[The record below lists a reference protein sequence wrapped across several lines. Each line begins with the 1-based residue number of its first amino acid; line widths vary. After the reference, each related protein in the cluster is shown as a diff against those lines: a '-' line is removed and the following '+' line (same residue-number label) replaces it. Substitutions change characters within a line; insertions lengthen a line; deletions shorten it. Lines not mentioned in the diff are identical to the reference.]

1 MLTPRRAA
9 RAATGVARAGGV
21 RIRTARWRPGTRLF
35 VVSDGAGW
43 AIDDEAAY
51 VAEVATRAGYALG
64 SPGWARHARRQAV
77 FHTSHFSA
85 LLPVWVESSHRLG
98 MAYFHGRPGTPGF
111 PEFDLAY
118 ERLRACPERFAAIQV
133 THGEIEQL
141 VLEAGVPAE
150 RVHRIPIGIELE
162 RFPLVTAEGREA
174 ARREL
179 GLPATAFVVGSFQ
192 KDGVGWGGGDE
203 PKAIKGPDVLVD
215 ALARLA
221 ERVDDLVVL
230 LTGPAR
236 GFVRRGLA
244 ERGIA
249 HVHRLLPSRDAL
261 ARAYRALDAT
271 VVASRQEG
279 GPKSVL
285 ESMATGIPLVSTRA
299 GQATELVVDGVNGL
313 LVDVEDVEGLAA
325 ALARIRDEPDLVAR
339 LRSGGREAA
348 EENAHTALAPRWEA
362 LLAQLTGRPERA

>member
-1 MLTPRRAA
+1 MLSPRRVT
-9 RAATGVARAGGV
+9 RAATGVVRAGGV
-21 RIRTARWRPGTRLF
+21 RVRTAGWRPDTRLF

-51 VAEVATRAGYALG
+51 VADVAARAGYVLG
-64 SPGWARHARRQAV
+64 PPGWARHARRQAV

-85 LLPVWVESSHRLG
+85 LQPQWVGSSHRLG

-111 PEFDLAY
+111 PEFDLAH
-118 ERLRACPERFAAIQV
+118 ERLRACHDRFAAIQV

-141 VLEAGVPAE
+141 VLAAGVPAE
-150 RVHRIPIGIELE
+150 RVHRIPIGIDLE
-162 RFPLVTAEGREA
+162 RFPLVEPEGRA
-174 ARREL
+174 ASRGEL
-179 GLPATAFVVGSFQ
+179 GLPESAFVVGSFQ
-192 KDGVGWGGGDE
+192 KDGVGWGDGEE

-215 ALARLA
+215 ALALLA

-236 GFVRRGLA
+236 GFVRQGLT
-244 ERGIA
+244 ERGVA
-249 HVHRLLPSRDAL
+249 HVHRLLLSRDAL
-261 ARAYRALDAT
+261 AGAYRALDAT

-285 ESMATGIPLVSTRA
+285 ESMATGVPLVSTRA

-313 LVDVEDVEGLAA
+313 LVDVEDVEGIAD
-325 ALARIRDEPDLVAR
+325 ALERIRDAPDLVTR
-339 LRSGGREAA
+339 LRTGGRATA
-348 EENAHTALAPRWEA
+348 EENAHATLEPRWEA
-362 LLAQLTGRPERA
+362 LLADLTGRQERS

>member
-9 RAATGVARAGGV
+9 RAAVEITRGAGIRA
-21 RIRTARWRPGTRLF
+21 RTARWRPDTKLF

-51 VAEVATRAGYALG
+51 VAEVAARAGYALG
-64 SPGWARHARRQAV
+64 PPGWARHARGQAV

-111 PEFDLAY
+111 PEFDLAF
-118 ERLRACPERFAAIQV
+118 ERLRACHERFAVIQV
-133 THGEIEQL
+133 THGEIERL
-141 VLEAGVPAE
+141 VLEAGVPVE

-162 RFPLVTAEGREA
+162 RFPLVKPEGRAA

-179 GLPATAFVVGSFQ
+179 ELPASGFVVGSFQ
-192 KDGVGWGGGDE
+192 KDGVGWGDGEE
-203 PKAIKGPDVLVD
+203 PKAIKGPDVLLE

-236 GFVRRGLA
+236 GFVRRGLT
-244 ERGIA
+244 ERGVT
-249 HVHRLLPSRDAL
+249 HVHRLLPTRDAL

-299 GQATELVVDGVNGL
+299 GQATELVVDGGNGL
-313 LVDVEDVEGLAA
+313 LVDVEDVEGIVT
-325 ALARIRDEPDLVAR
+325 ALERIRDEPDLAGR
-339 LRSGGREAA
+339 LRSGGRATA
-348 EENAHTALAPRWEA
+348 EENAHAALAPRWEA
-362 LLAQLTGRPERA
+362 LLADLTGRSERA

>member
-9 RAATGVARAGGV
+9 RAAAGAARAGVV
-21 RIRTARWRPGTRLF
+21 RVRTAGWRPDTRLF

-64 SPGWARHARRQAV
+64 PSSWARHARRQAV

-118 ERLRACPERFAAIQV
+118 ERLRANRDRFVAIQV

-141 VLEAGVPAE
+141 VLEAGVAGE

-162 RFPLVTAEGREA
+162 RFPLVTPEGRAA

-179 GLPATAFVVGSFQ
+179 DLPASAFVVGSFQ
-192 KDGVGWGGGDE
+192 KDGVGWGDGEE

-215 ALARLA
+215 ALALLA

-244 ERGIA
+244 ERGVA

-299 GQATELVVDGVNGL
+299 GQATEIVVDGVSGL
-313 LVDVEDVEGLAA
+313 LVAVEDVEGIAA
-325 ALARIRDEPDLVAR
+325 ALQRIRHEPDLVER
-339 LRSGGREAA
+339 LRTGGRATA
-348 EENAHTALAPRWEA
+348 EQNAHAALAPRWQR
-362 LLAQLTGRPERA
+362 LLADLTGRSERA